1 MQNIS
6 VSLTVVVLLALI
18 ALLVATTA
26 VPVESGGT
34 LQSVNGSSPPGKIT
48 AIQAGPHLSFTS
60 HEVKEDGLFRFTGDP
75 MGPLVLHGRS
85 MEHLPADRMAAG
97 TTGIVTMSFTV
108 PVGQDVQVWI
118 VDAEGDAVAGARLR
132 AHHGDFKHFIH

>member
-1 MQNIS
+1 MPASISVFRSNFFNHHS

-48 AIQAGPHLSFTS
+48 AIQEGPHLSFTS
-60 HEVKEDGLFRFTGDP
+60 FEVS
-75 MGPLVLHGRS
+75 S
-85 MEHLPADRMAAG
+85 MEHLPAERVIAAG

-118 VDAEGDAVAGARLR
+118 VAAEGDAVAGARLR
-132 AHHGDFKHFIH
+132 AHRGDFKHFIH